1 MFIFHEGLP
10 GSGKSY
16 EAMVR
21 RIIPALQKGRKV
33 YAYMYGLDHEKIAQV
48 AELQVE
54 QVRELLVQL
63 NDDDLKTLNEVV
75 AKDSLLV
82 LDEMQNHWPA
92 ETRNMP
98 QWLIKFVSEHRQL
111 GLDIIGMGQLL
122 QGKGGVN
129 ALWVNRCDQKIV
141 FEKLNVFGSSKKYRW
156 TAYKG
161 THDGKR
167 IRFNKVQGGSGKYE
181 EKFFGTYQSYQD
193 GADNTETYQ
202 DKRTNFLYSR
212 TARLILIG
220 AVIIGIGVKYA
231 VGVLGKGGALEKS
244 LTKQPQTTT
253 TVTTVTVPASGV
265 AAAAAPGAGAGQV
278 QPQSQPAPPS
288 ASRQGTSEALANDYV
303 MAMTDKFR
311 PRLAGVGGSNR
322 RGFAVIEWYDEAF
335 RLKERLQARQL
346 EEFGWAVV
354 PSMYGDH
361 VILVKGAT
369 RIAVTSW
376 PMEPFG
382 RASEKQIEE
391 TAGGERAIRARQDEK
406 GGRPVADLPPS
417 ITSIP
422 DDAAEPPRRFSM
434 ARQS

>member
-21 RIIPALQKGRKV
+21 RIILALKKGRKV
-33 YAYMYGLDHEKIAQV
+33 YAYMYGLDHDKIAQV
-48 AELQVE
+48 AELEVE
-54 QVRELLVQL
+54 RVRELLVQL
-63 NDDDLKTLNEVV
+63 SDDDLKKLSEVV

-98 QWLIKFVSEHRQL
+98 QWLIKFVAEHRQL

-161 THDGKR
+161 VHDGRR
-167 IRFNKVQGGSGKYE
+167 IKFVKVNSGTETYDA
-181 EKFFGTYQSYQD
+181 KFFGTYQSYQE
-193 GADNTETYQ
+193 GAENTDTYK
-202 DKRTNFLYSR
+202 DKRTNFLFSR
-212 TARLILIG
+212 TARLILVG
-220 AVIIGIGVKYA
+220 AAAISIGVYYA
-231 VGVLGKGGALEKS
+231 WGVFGKGGKLEKS
-244 LTKQPQTTT
+244 LLKQPVTTT
-253 TVTTVTVPASGV
+253 TTSTVTIPASGV
-265 AAAAAPGAGAGQV
+265 QATPGQV
-278 QPQSQPAPPS
+278 QPMPQAAPPT
-288 ASRQGTSEALANDYV
+288 ASRQGTSEALADDYV
-303 MAMTDKFR
+303 MVMTEKFR
-311 PRLAGVGGSNR
+311 PRLAGYGGAR
-322 RGFAVIEWYDEAF
+322 RLSFAVIEWYDEAY

-361 VILVKGAT
+361 VMLVKGHT

-382 RASEKQIEE
+382 RASDKQIEE
-391 TAGGERAIRARQDEK
+391 SAGGERAIRAHQDDK
-406 GGRPVADLPPS
+406 GGRSVVDLPPS
-417 ITSIP
+417 LQESGL
-422 DDAAEPPRRFSM
+422 M
-434 ARQS
+434 L